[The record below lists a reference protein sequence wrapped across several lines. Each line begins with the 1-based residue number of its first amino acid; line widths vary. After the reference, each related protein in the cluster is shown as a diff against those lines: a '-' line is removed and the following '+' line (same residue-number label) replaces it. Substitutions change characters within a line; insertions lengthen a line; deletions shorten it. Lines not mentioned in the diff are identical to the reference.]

1 MGGGGRI
8 SKDTICTLS
17 LQSYDRKY
25 LKFIQ
30 AKYNTQTFITSLLER
45 TFVWK
50 EILEGYKQEKKADLQ
65 KSFQRYKAIN
75 TQCKDLSIFAKIFK
89 YGTRNSNLIY
99 YQGITLPIN
108 LAAEDK
114 NFFFR
119 NPVDFKG
126 LKQRKKPI
134 LALFGPSTIQEN
146 YLNDSDTL
154 AFKLQKLENKHKN
167 PKIVLNFGFSGFTLY
182 EQFLLYTSLIYP
194 LKPEIVVA
202 VFFGVD
208 ILVGR
213 ISCGMLLEQHS
224 IFYNGLLEKDYRDIT
239 QSVVPMRYQ
248 FLKAGENPPLNDNEV
263 LLQALQMRL
272 SQFNAM
278 VRSYGGRFYPILNPL
293 LPCKKEWSKE
303 ERENHLNTLNNFTN
317 IGEDTDIKR
326 NMEAFKAIPRDFN
339 LYDGNEALRDC
350 KETLFSDFIHL
361 TPQRE

>member
-1 MGGGGRI
+1 
-8 SKDTICTLS
+8 
-17 LQSYDRKY
+17 
-25 LKFIQ
+25 
-30 AKYNTQTFITSLLER
+30 
-45 TFVWK
+45 
-50 EILEGYKQEKKADLQ
+50 
-65 KSFQRYKAIN
+65 
-75 TQCKDLSIFAKIFK
+75 
-89 YGTRNSNLIY
+89 
-99 YQGITLPIN
+99 
-108 LAAEDK
+108 
-114 NFFFR
+114 
-119 NPVDFKG
+119 
-126 LKQRKKPI
+126 
-134 LALFGPSTIQEN
+134 
-146 YLNDSDTL
+146 
-154 AFKLQKLENKHKN
+154 
-167 PKIVLNFGFSGFTLY
+167 
-182 EQFLLYTSLIYP
+182 
-194 LKPEIVVA
+194 
-202 VFFGVD
+202 
-208 ILVGR
+208 
-213 ISCGMLLEQHS
+213 MLLEQHS

-263 LLQALQMRL
+263 LLQVLQMRL